1 MNRKRLLLIA
11 FILVALAQL
20 CVPYQM
26 ISEQAYFANT
36 GNEFRFKVMNNHS
49 GSFRRGNTGT
59 SIQGRYIRLMFEEDK
74 FKVTDQKAVDYTQPF
89 YVLFSKDSL
98 GFAKIQ
104 LVTNTMPEFSSDWV
118 KARGWTYPKD
128 SSFLHLNYPFNNY
141 YIEDL
146 IDKNVESKL
155 SEKLNDSLSVILL
168 KVKIKENKFIVSD
181 LMMDGVSFKDFVK
194 RIQNK
199 PNN

>member
-1 MNRKRLLLIA
+1 MNQKRLLLIA

-20 CVPYQM
+20 FVPYRM
-26 ISEQAYFANT
+26 ISNQAYFANA
-36 GNEFRFKVMNNHS
+36 GNEFRFKVMSNHS
-49 GSFRRGNTGT
+49 GSFRIGNTGT

-74 FKVTDQKAVDYTQPF
+74 FKVSDQNAVDYTRPL
-89 YVLFSKDSL
+89 YVLFSKDSM

-104 LVTNTMPEFSSDWV
+104 SVTKTEPEFSSDWV

-155 SEKLNDSLSVILL
+155 SEKLNDSLSVISLN
-168 KVKIKENKFIVSD
+168 VKIKENKFIVSD
-181 LMMDGVSFKDFVK
+181 LMINDVSFKDFVK
-194 RIQNK
+194 QIQNK